1 MNHFNASRQPMQ
13 AQRPNTAPGN
23 AEARKIAEQLMDA
36 MSALLGL
43 IERETELVR
52 AGKVREAMTLES
64 QKQELSRNYIVAVS
78 ALKTNQAQLAK
89 SAPELLSTLH
99 RHHDAFRAM
108 LQVNLTVLA
117 TAHAVSES
125 VVRGVNAEIQ
135 KRNVPNTYT
144 AAGRRATPGPRH
156 ITPLAVSRSL

>member
-1 MNHFNASRQPMQ
+1 MNHFNASRQPVQ

-23 AEARKIAEQLMDA
+23 AEARKVAERLMDA

-64 QKQELSRNYIVAVS
+64 KKQELSRNYVSAVS
-78 ALKTNQAQLAK
+78 ELKANQPQIAK